1 MKNSSR
7 LSLRLQ
13 IRSFKNTFFQFN
25 DLPFKNLLPD
35 SLIEAIHQS
44 GDVRNTVFT
53 PLVTLRAFLFQVL
66 SSTGACKEAVAH
78 ILIERIGLDYSANS
92 MNTGP
97 YCKARLRLLLS
108 HLIEAVTSSGQVLH
122 EQASKNW
129 LWKGYRVMLVDG
141 TTLLMPDTDNNQKT
155 YPQQSAQKPGLG
167 FPIVRLVGLLSLA
180 TGSCV
185 NYAIGSYQGKGSGE
199 TSLFSQLIKTLS
211 KHDLLL
217 ADRYYTSYAIMELLM
232 RQGTSLIFR
241 QRSTVKSDF
250 HRGQH
255 LGAKDHIISVKKPKK
270 KPVWMSDKAW
280 ADLPDKLLIREFS
293 VKGIVYVTTFIDAKT
308 YPKKALAELYRQRW
322 QIEVDFRTI
331 KTYMG
336 MEMLRC
342 KTAEMV
348 KKEIAVHLLA
358 YNLIRA
364 NLARAA
370 CLNDKIPRHLSFMAA
385 VQLMRNTASLCI
397 TTTRAALGKLISPLL
412 IAMAQTEI
420 GQRQRSNQ
428 PRVIK
433 RRPKGYP
440 LMTKPRSEYATA

>member
-1 MKNSSR
+1 MKKSSR

-13 IRSFKNTFFQFN
+13 IRSFKNIFFQFN
-25 DLPFKNLLPD
+25 DLPFKGLLPN

-44 GDVRNTVFT
+44 GDVRDTVFT

-108 HLIEAVTSSGQVLH
+108 HLKEAVRSSGQVLH
-122 EQASKNW
+122 EQASKDW
-129 LWKGYRVMLVDG
+129 LWKGHRVMLVDG
-141 TTLLMPDTDNNQKT
+141 TTFLMPDTDDNQKT
-155 YPQQSAQKPGLG
+155 FPQQSAQKPGLG

-185 NYAIGSYQGKGSGE
+185 DYAIGPYQGKGSGE

-211 KHDLLL
+211 KNDLLL
-217 ADRYYTSYAIMELLM
+217 ADRYYTSYANMALLM
-232 RQGTSLIFR
+232 QQRTFLVFR
-241 QRSTVKSDF
+241 QRSTVTTDF
-250 HRGQH
+250 RRGQR
-255 LGAKDHIISVKKPKK
+255 LGAKDHLIRVKKPKK
-270 KPVWMSDKAW
+270 KPVWMSDTVW
-280 ADLPDKLLIREFS
+280 AGVPDELLIREFS
-293 VKGIVYVTTFIDAKT
+293 VKGIVYVTTLIDSKA
-308 YPKKALAELYRQRW
+308 YPKKALAELYQQRW

-331 KTYMG
+331 KTSMG

-370 CLNDKIPRHLSFMAA
+370 CLNDRMPRHLSFMAT

-397 TTTRAALGKLISPLL
+397 TTTGRALMKLISPLL
-412 IAMAQTEI
+412 IAMSQTEI
-420 GQRQRSNQ
+420 GQRERPNQ

-433 RRPKGYP
+433 RRPKAYP
-440 LMTKPRSEYATA
+440 IMTKPRREYATN

>member
-13 IRSFKNTFFQFN
+13 IRSFKNTFFQLN
-25 DLPFKNLLPD
+25 DLPFKDLLPD

-97 YCKARLRLLLS
+97 YCKARFRLLLS
-108 HLIEAVTSSGQVLH
+108 HLKEAVLSSGQVLH
-122 EQASKNW
+122 ENVSKDW

-155 YPQQSAQKPGLG
+155 YPQQSAQKSGLG

-185 NYAIGSYQGKGSGE
+185 DYAIGPYQGKGSGE
-199 TSLFSQLIKTLS
+199 TSLFSQLIKMLS
-211 KHDLLL
+211 KNDLLL
-217 ADRYYTSYAIMELLM
+217 ADRYYTSYAIIVLLM
-232 RQGTSLIFR
+232 QQGTSLVFR

-250 HRGQH
+250 RRGQR
-255 LGAKDHIISVKKPKK
+255 LGAKDHIINLKKPKK
-270 KPVWMSDKAW
+270 KPVWMSDESW
-280 ADLPDKLLIREFS
+280 AKLPDEILVREFS
-293 VKGIVYVTTFIDAKT
+293 VKGIVYVTTLIEANA
-308 YPKKALAELYRQRW
+308 YPKKALAELYQQRW

-331 KTYMG
+331 KIYMG

-370 CLNDKIPRHLSFMAA
+370 CLNNKVPRHLSFMAA
-385 VQLMRNTASLCI
+385 VQLMRNAASLCI
-397 TTTRAALGKLISPLL
+397 TTTGTALGKLIPPLL

-420 GQRQRSNQ
+420 GQRKRPNQ

-433 RRPKGYP
+433 RRPKAYP
-440 LMTKPRSEYATA
+440 MMMKPRREYATD

>member
-1 MKNSSR
+1 MKKSSR
-7 LSLRLQ
+7 LSRHLQ

-25 DLPFKNLLPD
+25 DLPFKGLLPD
-35 SLIEAIHQS
+35 HLIEAIHQS

-78 ILIERIGLDYSANS
+78 VLIERIGQDYSANS

-108 HLIEAVTSSGQVLH
+108 HLKEAVTSSGQVLH
-122 EQASKNW
+122 EQASDSW
-129 LWKGYRVMLVDG
+129 LWNGYRVMLVDG

-180 TGSCV
+180 TGGCV
-185 NYAIGSYQGKGSGE
+185 DYAIGPYQGKGTGE
-199 TSLFSQLIKTLS
+199 TSLFSHLIQSLG

-217 ADRYYTSYAIMELLM
+217 ADRYYTSYANIALLTK
-232 RQGTSLIFR
+232 QGTPLVFR
-241 QRSTVKSDF
+241 QQSTVKSDF
-250 HRGQH
+250 RRGQH
-255 LGAKDHIISVKKPKK
+255 LGTKDHIISVKKPKK
-270 KPVWMSDKAW
+270 KTIWITDAEWEK
-280 ADLPDKLLIREFS
+280 LPDELLIREFS
-293 VKGIVYVTTFIDAKT
+293 VKGTVYVTTLVNVRT
-308 YPKKALAELYRQRW
+308 YPKKSLAELYQQRW
-322 QIEVDFRTI
+322 QIEVDFRSI
-331 KTYMG
+331 KTHMG

-342 KTAEMV
+342 KTAQMV
-348 KKEIAVHLLA
+348 EKEIAVNLLA

-364 NLARAA
+364 NIARAA
-370 CLNDKIPRHLSFMAA
+370 CLNDKQPRHLSFMA
-385 VQLMRNTASLCI
+385 VIQLMRNTATLCN
-397 TTTRAALGKLISPLL
+397 TLTRTALEKLIPSLL

-420 GQRQRSNQ
+420 RQRNRPNQ

-440 LMTKPRSEYATA
+440 LMTKPRREYATT

>member
-13 IRSFKNTFFQFN
+13 IRSFKNTFFQCH
-25 DLPFKNLLPD
+25 DLPFKGLLAD
-35 SLIEAIHQS
+35 SLIDAIHKS
-44 GDVRNTVFT
+44 GDIRSTVFT
-53 PLVTLRAFLFQVL
+53 PLITLRAFLFQVL

-97 YCKARLRLLLS
+97 YCKARLRLKLL
-108 HLIEAVTSSGQVLH
+108 HLEEAVKSSGQRLH
-122 EQASKNW
+122 EQASKKW
-129 LWKGYRVMLVDG
+129 LWNGYRVMLVDG
-141 TTLLMPDTDNNQKT
+141 TTLLMPDTNDNQKA

-185 NYAIGSYQGKGSGE
+185 DYAIGPYQGKGTGE
-199 TSLFSQLIKTLS
+199 TSLFSLLVQSLN

-217 ADRYYTSYAIMELLM
+217 ADRYYTSYANFALLM
-232 RQGTSLIFR
+232 RQGTPLVFR

-250 HRGQH
+250 RRGKR
-255 LGAKDHIISVKKPKK
+255 LGTKDHIIHLKKPKK
-270 KPVWMSDKAW
+270 KTVWMSDEAW
-280 ADLPDKLLIREFS
+280 ADLPDELSIREFS
-293 VKGIVYVTTFIDAKT
+293 VKGTVYVSTLVDAT
-308 YPKKALAELYRQRW
+308 MYSRQSLAELYLQRW
-322 QIEVDFRTI
+322 KIEVDFRTI
-331 KTYMG
+331 KTQLG

-342 KTAEMV
+342 QSAEMV

-364 NLARAA
+364 NIARAA
-370 CLNDKIPRHLSFMAA
+370 CLNDKEPRHLSFMSA
-385 VQLMRNTASLCI
+385 VQLMRNTASLCLTLTGI
-397 TTTRAALGKLISPLL
+397 TLGKLVHPLL
-412 IAMAQTEI
+412 IAMAQTEV
-420 GQRQRSNQ
+420 GQRNRPNQ

-440 LMTKPRSEYATA
+440 LMTKPRSEYATN

>member
-1 MKNSSR
+1 MKKSSR

-25 DLPFKNLLPD
+25 DLPFKGLLPEH
-35 SLIEAIHQS
+35 LIEAIHQS

-66 SSTGACKEAVAH
+66 SSTSACKEAVAH
-78 ILIERIGLDYSANS
+78 ILIERIGLDCNANS

-108 HLIEAVTSSGQVLH
+108 HLKEAVTSSGRMLH
-122 EQASKNW
+122 GQAEKNW

-141 TTLLMPDTDNNQKT
+141 TTLLMPDTDNNQET

-180 TGSCV
+180 TGACV
-185 NYAIGSYQGKGSGE
+185 DYALGPYQGKGSGE
-199 TSLFSQLIKTLS
+199 TSLFSQLINTLG
-211 KHDLLL
+211 KNDLLL
-217 ADRYYTSYAIMELLM
+217 ADRYYTTYAIIALLIQ
-232 RQGTSLIFR
+232 QGASLVFR
-241 QRSTVKSDF
+241 QRSNVTVDF
-250 HRGQH
+250 RRGQR
-255 LGAKDHIISVKKPKK
+255 LGEKDHLINFKKPKK
-270 KPVWMSDKAW
+270 KPVWMSDAAW
-280 ADLPDKLLIREFS
+280 ADLPDELLIREFS
-293 VKGIVYVTTFIDAKT
+293 VKGIVYVTTVINANT
-308 YPKKALAELYRQRW
+308 YPRKALAELYRQRW

-331 KTYMG
+331 KIDMG

-370 CLNDKIPRHLSFMAA
+370 CLNNKTPRLLSFMAA

-397 TTTRAALGKLISPLL
+397 TMTETALRKLIPPLL

-420 GQRQRSNQ
+420 GQRNRPNQ

-433 RRPKGYP
+433 RRPKAYP
-440 LMTKPRSEYATA
+440 LMIKPRREYATD

>member
-13 IRSFKNTFFQFN
+13 IRSFKNAFFQLN
-25 DLPFKNLLPD
+25 DLPFKGLLPD

-44 GDVRNTVFT
+44 GDVRSTVFT

-78 ILIERIGLDYSANS
+78 VLIERIGLNYNANS

-97 YCKARLRLLLS
+97 YCKSRLRLQLP
-108 HLIEAVTSSGQVLH
+108 HLKEAVISSGKVLH
-122 EQASKNW
+122 EQASDNW
-129 LWKGYRVMLVDG
+129 LWNGLRVMLVDG

-155 YPQQSAQKPGLG
+155 YPQQSAQKQGLG
-167 FPIVRLVGLLSLA
+167 FPIVRLVGLVSLA
-180 TGSCV
+180 TGACV
-185 NYAIGSYQGKGSGE
+185 DYAIGPYQGKRTGE
-199 TSLFSQLIKTLS
+199 TSLFSDLIQSICKQ
-211 KHDLLL
+211 DLLL
-217 ADRYYTSYAIMELLM
+217 ADRYYTSYANIALLT
-232 RQGTSLIFR
+232 RQGTSLVFR
-241 QRSTVKSDF
+241 QQSTVKIDF
-250 HRGQH
+250 RRGQR
-255 LGAKDHIISVKKPKK
+255 LGAKDHIIRVKKPKK
-270 KPVWMSDKAW
+270 KTIWISDAAW
-280 ADLPDKLLIREFS
+280 AELPDELFIREFS
-293 VKGIVYVTTFIDAKT
+293 VKGTVYVTTLMNAKT
-308 YPKKALAELYRQRW
+308 YPKKSLAELYQQRW
-322 QIEVDFRTI
+322 QIEVDFRSI
-331 KTYMG
+331 KTHMG

-364 NLARAA
+364 NIARAA
-370 CLNDKIPRHLSFMAA
+370 CLNDKKPRHLSFMAV
-385 VQLMRNTASLCI
+385 VQLMRNTTSLCI
-397 TTTRAALGKLISPLL
+397 TLTGTALGKIIHPLL

-420 GQRQRSNQ
+420 GQRIRPNQ

-440 LMTKPRSEYATA
+440 LMTKPRNEYATS